1 MENHVPAIFLSAH
14 PSLGVRPTIC
24 WREARGGTVRD
35 DTMMHMKIAAFFSS
49 NVDTLSS
56 QSKSSV
62 WCFFKCDTCESSS

>member
-1 MENHVPAIFLSAH
+1 
-14 PSLGVRPTIC
+14 
-24 WREARGGTVRD
+24 
-35 DTMMHMKIAAFFSS
+35 MKIAAFFSS